1 MSGINTLKSV
11 RGRRVETK
19 LVSGV
24 MSWKA
29 RGEGSTSGPSGVF
42 MGDKLHTQYFECAQY
57 YRCVPDA
64 ELQPHVI
71 MTKIQLL

>member
-1 MSGINTLKSV
+1 
-11 RGRRVETK
+11 
-19 LVSGV
+19 